1 MLNLQNTEFKSLN
14 ELRLLAPSIFTE
26 TGAQGVSEKYS
37 HISTDSVIH

>member
-1 MLNLQNTEFKSLN
+1 MLNLQNTEFKSLD
-14 ELRLLAPSIFTE
+14 ELKVLAPSIFTK